1 MIGTTRQNSKILA
14 PHGFSF
20 SLNALRSWRSRERR
34 GGRSVICRVAKKV
47 GDWYLVA
54 MQKEPPRL
62 GRHVLYKDKIHKVIA
77 CDDSTGVLTIAL
89 PANTPFR
96 VFLTEVICLTLAEE
110 NEYVI
115 LAGLSNPKA
124 YGSLLRRLMV
134 E

>member
-1 MIGTTRQNSKILA
+1 
-14 PHGFSF
+14 
-20 SLNALRSWRSRERR
+20 
-34 GGRSVICRVAKKV
+34 
-47 GDWYLVA
+47 

-62 GRHVLYKDKIHKVIA
+62 GRHVLYQGKIHKVIA

-89 PANTPFR
+89 PANAPFR
-96 VFLTEVICLTLAEE
+96 VFLTEVACLALAEE

-124 YGSLLRRLMV
+124 YGSLLRRLMA